1 MKKGSFKRGMALIL
15 CAVLVA
21 EPSMDA
27 AAADCAHLFSV
38 DI

>member
-1 MKKGSFKRGMALIL
+1 MKKGSFKGGVALVL
-15 CAVLVA
+15 CAVLAA
-21 EPSMDA
+21 EPSMNA